1 MNHMIAKTIAHFR
14 RPLRAAF
21 LASLFLLT
29 PPLLARTGGSAEAL
43 RAAYTELQPQF
54 ANNQFG
60 QPLVLE
66 STEAP
71 GKLQG
76 DAYALMD
83 YPLAKIAESL
93 NTQQEWCEMLIL
105 HLNTKYCRAAQID
118 GKPGLTVYIGS
129 KNPETLERAYRV
141 DFAWQVV
148 AMKPDYFDVRLA
160 ADKGP
165 LGTSNYRILVEA
177 ASVGNNRTLLHLT
190 YSYAYGTMGS
200 LAMKSY
206 LGTKGADKV
215 GFTVVGNDGGR
226 PAYIGGV
233 RGVVER
239 NTMRYYLAID
249 SYLKTVDTP
258 QGEREEK
265 RLLSWF
271 NATERHARQLHEVD
285 RQDYLQMKRD
295 EIKRQQNGG

>member
-1 MNHMIAKTIAHFR
+1 MDPMNDTIR
-14 RPLRAAF
+14 ITRPLRAALF
-21 LASLFLLT
+21 AACCLLASPTLF
-29 PPLLARTGGSAEAL
+29 ARDGGSAEAL
-43 RAAYTELQPQF
+43 RGAYTELQPQF
-54 ANNQFG
+54 ASNQFG

-83 YPLAKIAESL
+83 YPLAKVESAL
-93 NTQQEWCEMLIL
+93 GTQQQWCEMLIL
-105 HLNTKYCRAAQID
+105 HLNTKYCRAAKVD
-118 GKPGLTVYIGS
+118 GAPGLTVYIGS
-129 KNPETLERAYRV
+129 KNPEPLERSYRV
-141 DFAWQVV
+141 DFAWQVA
-148 AMKPDYFDVRLA
+148 AMKPDYFDIRLA

-165 LGTSNYRILVEA
+165 LGTSDYRISVEA
-177 ASVGNNRTLLHLT
+177 TSVASERTLLHLT
-190 YSYAYGTMGS
+190 YSYRYGTLGS

-215 GFTVVGNDGGR
+215 GFTVVGKENGK
-226 PAYIGGV
+226 PVYIGGV

-258 QGEREEK
+258 QGQRQEK
-265 RLLSWF
+265 RLMSWF
-271 NATERHARQLHEVD
+271 NATERHAQQLHEVD
-285 RQDYLQMKRD
+285 RDDYLQMKRE
-295 EIKRQQNGG
+295 EIRRQNGG